1 MKKVKRALAMAG
13 VVVLAGMYGITLIA
27 AVMATPVAKD
37 FFKASLLATLMVPIL
52 IYVYLR
58 VYRLITGK
66 GQEKEESPEKKR

>member
-13 VVVLAGMYGITLIA
+13 VVVLAGMYGITLIS

-52 IYVYLR
+52 IYVYLL

>member
-37 FFKASLLATLMVPIL
+37 FFKASLLATLMVPKRCML
-52 IYVYLR
+52 EKIYAIICAEMR
-58 VYRLITGK
+58 
-66 GQEKEESPEKKR
+66 

>member
-1 MKKVKRALAMAG
+1 MKKVKRARAMAG

-52 IYVYLR
+52 IYVYLL